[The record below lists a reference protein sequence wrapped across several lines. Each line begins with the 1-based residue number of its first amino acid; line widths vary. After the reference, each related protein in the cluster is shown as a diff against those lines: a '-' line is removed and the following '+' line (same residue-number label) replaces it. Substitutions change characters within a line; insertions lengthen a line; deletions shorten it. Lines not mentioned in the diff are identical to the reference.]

1 MKKSITTTGRI
12 IFALPMLAFGLMH
25 FTSAAMMAQ
34 YVVPKWMP
42 APEILVYFTGAL
54 LIISAIAISMNKFAH
69 YAGLALAIF
78 MLVLVATVQIP
89 GTMNTDPMMAQ
100 MAMSGMLKDTAILG
114 AGLMIFGF
122 YQPKNV

>member
-1 MKKSITTTGRI
+1 MNKTITTIGRI

-42 APEILVYFTGAL
+42 APEILVYLTGTL
-54 LIISAIAISMNKFAH
+54 LIGSAIAISINKFAH
-69 YAGLALAIF
+69 FAGLALAAF
-78 MLVLVATVQIP
+78 MLILVATVQIP
-89 GTMNTDPMMAQ
+89 GTMNADPMMAQ
-100 MAMSGMLKDTAILG
+100 MAMSGMLKDTAIMG

-122 YQPKNV
+122 YRPATA